1 MSTFDRSDIDD
12 VTEAIHD
19 IAAVIA
25 PQYVTH
31 DR

>member
-12 VTEAIHD
+12 VMEVIAD

>member
-1 MSTFDRSDIDD
+1 MSTFGQRDIAE
-12 VTEAIHD
+12 VIEVIAD